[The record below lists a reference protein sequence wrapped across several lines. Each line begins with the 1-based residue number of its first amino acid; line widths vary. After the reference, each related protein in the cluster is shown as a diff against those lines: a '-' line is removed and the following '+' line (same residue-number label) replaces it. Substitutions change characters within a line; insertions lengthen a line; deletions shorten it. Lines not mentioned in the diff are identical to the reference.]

1 MLHAPTVVKT
11 VLDVRKKIM
20 EPIEMIHC
28 VFELFCVEPGSYFG
42 PRLID
47 PTQFGKLMRCL
58 GEEVSEDMVNH
69 MMNAI
74 DTTGMSE
81 ISFFDFADMFTQNE
95 NSKVYDAVKTQ
106 YYLLQEMFELFD
118 DDGSGQI
125 TTLEPVQH

>member
-1 MLHAPTVVKT
+1 
-11 VLDVRKKIM
+11 
-20 EPIEMIHC
+20 
-28 VFELFCVEPGSYFG
+28 
-42 PRLID
+42 
-47 PTQFGKLMRCL
+47 
-58 GEEVSEDMVNH
+58 MVNH

-74 DTTGMSE
+74 DTTGMNE

-125 TTLEPVQH
+125 TTLELTGIVEKFGKQASALEIRELVKHVDYTDDGSIGFVEFVHMLAGNTTVVQRFINQQIIEFRQAFAL